1 MSNDKKVGLVE
12 VLALIKTGS
21 SPAKI
26 SKKYNI
32 PKQNISYFVVK
43 LKKLGCIRKK
53 GYGVWEYVKPLK
65 QVKEVPQGSMTGKG
79 LTSHKKEIR
88 GHAFIWKI
96 QFVHSYDW
104 KKIVRA
110 YKKKKLTFQLISSG
124 KVYRTIFNNRKIWL
138 NTKGLTIY
146 EPMDFY
152 GGSSFKVKGDAV
164 YQMDKLI
171 KDLLFELGQKFKPY
185 RFTTSREHYGMIKNE
200 LARQYNEKKEKMYIK
215 GEDGTVWLWI
225 DDSKGLGELET
236 KDPVISRKVQ
246 EFWNDHKKHNFEVT
260 ASFVLG
266 SLGLLAKNFEY
277 HSENMR
283 SHVVAVQDLGSG
295 VQKFNEKI
303 DQLIEIIKEKR
314 DL

>member
-12 VLALIKTGS
+12 VLTLIKAGS

-32 PKQNISYFVVK
+32 PKQNISYFVGK

-53 GYGVWEYVKPLK
+53 GYGVWEYLKPLK
-65 QVKEVPQGSMTGKG
+65 QVKEVPQGSRTGKG
-79 LTSHKKEIR
+79 FTSHKKEIR

-96 QFVHSYDW
+96 QFVHSFDW

-110 YKKKKLTFQLISSG
+110 YKKKKLIFQLISSG

-200 LARQYNEKKEKMYIK
+200 LARQYNEKKEKMHIK

-260 ASFVLG
+260 ASFILSTMNG
-266 SLGLLAKNFEY
+266 IQQN
-277 HSENMR
+277 
-283 SHVVAVQDLGSG
+283 
-295 VQKFNEKI
+295 
-303 DQLIEIIKEKR
+303 QLIFDKNMASHLEILKKLGNEVARLTDAIKEFKNG
-314 DL
+314 